1 MQYAQAGLLIYTLPL
16 QQVNKMANL
25 IKGDAVK
32 AISDQARI
40 DALVAEG
47 WALECVP
54 EEEITPKPKAKKT
67 RG

>member
-1 MQYAQAGLLIYTLPL
+1 
-16 QQVNKMANL
+16 MANL

-32 AISDQARI
+32 TISDQARI

-47 WALECVP
+47 WALEGVP
-54 EEEITPKPKAKKT
+54 KEEIAPKPKVKRT